1 MEFNR
6 SITFRAL
13 ALITAF
19 LISHTALGT
28 PLIKPFLG
36 HYTGSTVVEESG
48 VELNRDLDVTISETD
63 EGFNVFWKSTTVKAD
78 GRIKTKDFDISFTP
92 TDREHV
98 FQAAQRPSLF
108 GGTKPLDPM
117 KGEPY
122 VWARIVGDTLTIFA
136 MLILDDGG
144 YELQIYNRSLSDS
157 GLNLEYS
164 RIRDGEQLRTIKS
177 TLTKD

>member
-6 SITFRAL
+6 SITLRAL

-19 LISHTALGT
+19 FISHTALGT

-136 MLILDDGG
+136 LLILDDGG

>member
-1 MEFNR
+1 MNLTRRTTLRILGLFATLFI
-6 SITFRAL
+6 SQTAIGSS
-13 ALITAF
+13 LIE
-19 LISHTALGT
+19 
-28 PLIKPFLG
+28 PFLG
-36 HYTGSTVVEESG
+36 SYTGSTVVEESG
-48 VELNRDLDVTISETD
+48 VELKRNLDVKISETD

-122 VWARIVGDTLTIFA
+122 VWARIVDDTLTIFA
-136 MLILDDGG
+136 LLILDDGG
-144 YELQIYNRSLSDS
+144 YELQIYNRSLRDS
-157 GLNLEYS
+157 GLDLEYS

-177 TLTKD
+177 RLTKE

>member
-122 VWARIVGDTLTIFA
+122 VWSRINGQTLTVYSLFV
-136 MLILDDGG
+136 DVDGG
-144 YELQIYNRSLSDS
+144 YSLQQYDRTLADG
-157 GLNLEYS
+157 GLNL
-164 RIRDGEQLRTIKS
+164 RFQNIRDGEILRAVETF
-177 TLTKD
+177 LTRE